1 VGSRLALSLI
11 KLWHAQAVGTPGG
24 TRAPG
29 AAAFAAPH
37 AAVAVALRNVLAYSA
52 SAKRAANAASLTGTL
67 LKVMEKARSILAYDL
82 RRDEAVRLAEK
93 KEAEEG
99 RSSRGRPAG
108 SFGDGRRREIFGG
121 AGGAAAAAVA
131 ALGSPPRPLAMAAET
146 VLAECV
152 SLIKHALYCPPDAAA
167 AAEAA
172 ARDAA
177 RAPENAAATED
188 ALLTSIEKDGFSE
201 SPAAL
206 GSAAAAARL
215 DATARD
221 AMGYVNR
228 MWRHAVSDAHL
239 TRELL
244 GLAANLM
251 AGCDAAKRKAVEPFD
266 AGDGGEPKSFAERV
280 LRLAFRNTSPP
291 MTTRLA
297 LAPLASLATEPTSRR
312 WLLRSSFLP
321 SVVDAIET
329 AVSKKDAPRL
339 VALLRA
345 AADVAGGGGED
356 GRREV
361 LRVGGSA
368 LVQLLLETL
377 AAAGLGISGLDGTGA
392 EDDEEDDVD
401 VILAG
406 VKSAGVEDAVFRP
419 QLPAAATEALLLL
432 RNVCFH
438 AEAKAHVS
446 SNPRCVDALVA
457 AAGAADPGARAA
469 AADALLALVHNGQR
483 VAASLRAGRRPAR
496 LRRAA
501 GKAYRAA
508 HVVSGDDA
516 RAAGLLP
523 TGEPADNAGASQR
536 ADAAAHASKC
546 LAALVAVLGVG
557 GGDDFQNAASPDS
570 TLVDI
575 DDVDRVAEECSDG
588 LAIGP
593 QWVY

>member
-1 VGSRLALSLI
+1 
-11 KLWHAQAVGTPGG
+11 
-24 TRAPG
+24 
-29 AAAFAAPH
+29 
-37 AAVAVALRNVLAYSA
+37 
-52 SAKRAANAASLTGTL
+52 
-67 LKVMEKARSILAYDL
+67 
-82 RRDEAVRLAEK
+82 
-93 KEAEEG
+93 
-99 RSSRGRPAG
+99 
-108 SFGDGRRREIFGG
+108 
-121 AGGAAAAAVA
+121 
-131 ALGSPPRPLAMAAET
+131 
-146 VLAECV
+146 
-152 SLIKHALYCPPDAAA
+152 
-167 AAEAA
+167 
-172 ARDAA
+172 
-177 RAPENAAATED
+177 
-188 ALLTSIEKDGFSE
+188 
-201 SPAAL
+201 
-206 GSAAAAARL
+206 
-215 DATARD
+215 
-221 AMGYVNR
+221 MGYVNR

-266 AGDGGEPKSFAERV
+266 AGDGGEPRSFAERV